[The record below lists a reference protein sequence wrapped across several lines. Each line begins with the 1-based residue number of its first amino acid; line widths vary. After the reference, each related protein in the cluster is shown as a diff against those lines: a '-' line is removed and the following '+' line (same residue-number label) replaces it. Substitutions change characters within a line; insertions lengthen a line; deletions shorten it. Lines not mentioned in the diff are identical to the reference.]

1 MADQHRLRATFD
13 EVALLYDRAR
23 PGYPAA
29 LFDDVVTLSGIP
41 SGGQILEIGCGTG
54 QATLP
59 MARRG
64 YRMLCVELGAS
75 LAAVARSKL
84 AAYPQAEIVVDDFET
99 RPVEPESFDLVMS
112 ATAFHWLEPATRY
125 EKVARALRPGGAIA
139 LFWNHHVQSG
149 ADAGF
154 FDAVKVVYEREA
166 PEKAKKWERL
176 TSAEELG
183 EPELPAIERSGL
195 FGPVTVRK
203 YRWDQSY
210 DAAGYVDVLNT
221 YSDHLAQPAEERK
234 RLFRGIAEFID
245 TQYGGRVAKGY
256 QTILYVAR
264 RL

>member
-1 MADQHRLRATFD
+1 MPPNSATNTSSSD
-13 EVALLYDRAR
+13 GSIRSTR
-23 PGYPAA
+23 R
-29 LFDDVVTLSGIP
+29 SSIP
-41 SGGQILEIGCGTG
+41 SE
-54 QATLP
+54 
-59 MARRG
+59 R
-64 YRMLCVELGAS
+64 S
-75 LAAVARSKL
+75 AAITSGARST
-84 AAYPQAEIVVDDFET
+84 ASSTIAWSRAPCGAT
-99 RPVEPESFDLVMS
+99 SRTPGS
-112 ATAFHWLEPATRY
+112 ASAS
-125 EKVARALRPGGAIA
+125 ARALRPGGAIA
-139 LFWNHHVQSG
+139 LFWNHHVQSD

-195 FGPVTVRK
+195 FGPVAVRK

-221 YSDHLAQPAEERK
+221 YSDHLAQPAEERE

-264 RL
+264 RI